1 MTLALRLIIG
11 LALAG
16 GVPAAAAAQTP
27 APAPAPAPA
36 APAPD
41 MAAFVERHSRPLAL
55 EGERISGP
63 GADFLLAQSSNA
75 QFILLAEY
83 VSHIDHATP
92 LFMGALFSA
101 LHDRHGFNYV
111 GVEQDPF
118 GMELVS
124 TDPVRGN
131 LQRIADAVRRWPY
144 AFTFQ
149 TDEEMRMF
157 AQVGRTSTGGWR
169 PLWGVD
175 QAFGAAM
182 PLEELLGLAPSPEA
196 AAAVEEMLA
205 EARRREVLVPD
216 FGDWRGT
223 RDFKTGHF
231 VGGQTA
237 GNLPRLERIRALY
250 RPIRGS
256 RADELLRGLESSSL
270 IYSYN
275 YRHRELSPEG
285 EPYGYYS
292 NAIREQWMKD
302 RFLDNYRH
310 ALAADGGLPRVL
322 VKAGTVHLTRGRSLT
337 NIFSLGNMLHEFA
350 ITNRMHAWNIV
361 MLPIRKEDWPSF
373 DKVPPE
379 LKPLLPSR
387 DLTSG
392 RLVDLRPLRAHLH
405 RGQAFGLEGDA
416 LRDFR
421 NLVYGTDFALFLPSG
436 QGTYTLT
443 APRPASPWKRPKR
456 AR

>member
-1 MTLALRLIIG
+1 MKRLS
-11 LALAG
+11 LLF
-16 GVPAAAAAQTP
+16 AAAALSSAAAQAQTP
-27 APAPAPAPA
+27 APAPAAPS
-36 APAPD
+36 PD
-41 MAAFVERHSRPLAL
+41 MAAFVERHSRPLTL

-63 GADFLLAQSSNA
+63 GADFLLAEAANA

-83 VSHIDHATP
+83 VSHIDHAVP

-111 GVEQDPF
+111 AVEQDPF
-118 GMELVS
+118 GMQLAS

-131 LQRIADAVRRWPY
+131 LQRIAEAVRRYPY
-144 AFTFQ
+144 AFTFE

-157 AQVGRTSTGGWR
+157 AQAGRVSTGGWR

-182 PLEELLGLAPSPEA
+182 PLEELLGLAPTPEA

-205 EARRREVLVPD
+205 EAKRREVLVAD

-231 VGGQTA
+231 VGAETA
-237 GNLPRLERIRALY
+237 ANLPRLERIRALY
-250 RPIRGS
+250 RPIPGS

-275 YRHRELSPEG
+275 HRARELSPEG
-285 EPYGYYS
+285 EPYGFHS
-292 NAIREQWMKD
+292 NAIREQLMKD
-302 RFLDNYRH
+302 QFLDKYRH
-310 ALAADGGLPRVL
+310 AQAADGGLPRVL
-322 VKAGTVHLTRGRSLT
+322 VKAGSNHVVRGRNYT

-350 ITNRMHAWNIV
+350 ITNRMHTISIV
-361 MLPIRKEDWPSF
+361 MLPVRRMDWPSF
-373 DKVPPE
+373 EKVPPE
-379 LKPLLPSR
+379 LQPLLPSR
-387 DLTSG
+387 DLTRG

-405 RGQAFGLEGDA
+405 RGQALGLEGDA
-416 LRDFR
+416 LRDMR

-443 APRPASPWKRPKR
+443 APRPVAAKPGKRGKR
-456 AR
+456 GR